1 MIDAKHAWQ
10 AILVLSTKHLKYIAQ
25 NDTCWLHE
33 LILSMNDEINKLLKS
48 LVANA
53 NAGQIELKTLKF
65 LNLMLQLMLRLLR
78 SIKLEELDHFGQLL
92 DTIVSISKALLAQSL
107 EKEAVEAIR
116 SNLKIGY
123 MSLIGMSFRTSSFA
137 KVSAIFLLGFGN

>member
-1 MIDAKHAWQ
+1 
-10 AILVLSTKHLKYIAQ
+10 
-25 NDTCWLHE
+25 
-33 LILSMNDEINKLLKS
+33 MNDEIDKLLKS

-78 SIKLEELDHFGQLL
+78 SIKLEELDCFGQLL

-116 SNLKIGY
+116 SNLKVGY
-123 MSLIGMSFRTSSFA
+123 MSLIGMSFRTSIFA